1 MRRVVVGAI
10 LVLGAR
16 SALGQTRVTLA
27 PPLPAGARVRVTQ
40 SDAGSRFGRGM
51 QARVVDVRGDTMVI
65 ALDRAETVAVPLTR
79 DTRVELFRGRRRRP
93 LRGFLMSAGTCAA
106 IGAVVGLL
114 MPDEPRNDFDL
125 GRGDRAAILG
135 GALGIVGGVIGLIAG
150 AVGED
155 AWQPVAVQVDA
166 R

>member
-16 SALGQTRVTLA
+16 S
-27 PPLPAGARVRVTQ
+27 
-40 SDAGSRFGRGM
+40 
-51 QARVVDVRGDTMVI
+51 
-65 ALDRAETVAVPLTR
+65 
-79 DTRVELFRGRRRRP
+79 
-93 LRGFLMSAGTCAA
+93 
-106 IGAVVGLL
+106 
-114 MPDEPRNDFDL
+114 
-125 GRGDRAAILG
+125 
-135 GALGIVGGVIGLIAG
+135 ALGIVGGVIGLIAG